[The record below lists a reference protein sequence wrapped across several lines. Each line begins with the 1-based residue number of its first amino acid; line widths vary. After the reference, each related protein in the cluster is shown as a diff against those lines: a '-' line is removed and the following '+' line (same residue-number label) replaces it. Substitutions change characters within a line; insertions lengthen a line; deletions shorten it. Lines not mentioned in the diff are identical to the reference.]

1 MKLHCL
7 FPGPSFKDIIIQNML
22 LSSFS
27 DRACGPRSCCLPGIT
42 VQSCSQVTVL
52 ISLSHACL
60 INRHIVYPALRYCS
74 AVYIFWNVGINRTTV
89 GWKYLQRL
97 FRWLFREESFN
108 LLSDILRVPKWW
120 YQLPAF
126 QPQLYAIQCI
136 SWNHS
141 VSPVQLS
148 CVP

>member
-60 INRHIVYPALRYCS
+60 INRHIVSPALRYCS
-74 AVYIFWNVGINRTTV
+74 ADTYSGTWESTEQQWVGSIYKGFSGDCSERKALIFS
-89 GWKYLQRL
+89 Q
-97 FRWLFREESFN
+97 
-108 LLSDILRVPKWW
+108 
-120 YQLPAF
+120 
-126 QPQLYAIQCI
+126 I
-136 SWNHS
+136 SWGYLNGDTS
-141 VSPVQLS
+141 FLLFSLS
-148 CVP
+148 CTQSSVFLETIASALFS